1 MTETSR
7 EAALVDAFT
16 TLADSLVAGF
26 DVIELLQSLVE
37 TCHDLLDVAEGGIL
51 LADEQG
57 VLDVVASTSE
67 ATSLVE
73 TMQLDAEQGPC
84 WECFRTGRVST
95 VASLEADDPR
105 WPEFARVARQ
115 QGFRSVHAIPLRL
128 RDQTIG
134 ALNLLRVATG
144 PLNARDVRAAQALA
158 DVATIGVL
166 HARVVRET
174 GFVRAQLQEALETR
188 VVIEQ
193 AKGVLAQ
200 QHGVST
206 EEAFRLLRAHAR
218 STGTKLSALARDVVA
233 RRVRLGR
240 S

>member
-128 RDQTIG
+128 RDQVIG
-134 ALNLLRVATG
+134 TLNLLRHEPG
-144 PLNARDVRAAQALA
+144 ELNDRDVRVAQALA
-158 DVATIGVL
+158 DVATIGIL
-166 HARVVRET
+166 QERTLRESAVVQ
-174 GFVRAQLQEALETR
+174 AQLQRALSTR
-188 VVIEQ
+188 IVIEQ
-193 AKGVLAQ
+193 AKGVLA
-200 QHGVST
+200 HTHDVST
-206 EEAFRLLRAHAR
+206 DEAFDLMRSHAR
-218 STGTKLSALARDVVA
+218 SQQLRLADVA
-233 RRVRLGR
+233 RRLVDREITL
-240 S
+240 

>member
-128 RDQTIG
+128 RDRVIG
-134 ALNLLRVATG
+134 TLNLLRHEPG
-144 PLNARDVRAAQALA
+144 ELNDRDVRVAQALA
-158 DVATIGVL
+158 DVATIGIL
-166 HARVVRET
+166 QERTLRESAVVQ
-174 GFVRAQLQEALETR
+174 AQLQRALSTR
-188 VVIEQ
+188 IVIEQ
-193 AKGVLAQ
+193 AKGVLA
-200 QHGVST
+200 HTHDVST
-206 EEAFRLLRAHAR
+206 DEAFDLMRSHAR
-218 STGTKLSALARDVVA
+218 SQQLRLADVA
-233 RRVRLGR
+233 RRLVDREITL
-240 S
+240 